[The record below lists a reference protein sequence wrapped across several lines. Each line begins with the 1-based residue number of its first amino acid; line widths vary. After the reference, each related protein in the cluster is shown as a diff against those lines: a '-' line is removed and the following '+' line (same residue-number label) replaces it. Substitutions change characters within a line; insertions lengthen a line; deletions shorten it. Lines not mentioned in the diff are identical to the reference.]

1 MKLENLLLIA
11 GVGFIAYWLVKKPIK
26 VIDIDP
32 PMESELPKNEERKT
46 IVLDLNKTRR
56 NEGLMRNEGLF
67 PERMAKDFNI
77 SPFKTVSPPRYSIK
91 EFR

>member
-1 MKLENLLLIA
+1 MKFENLLLIA

-32 PMESELPKNEERKT
+32 PMEMEKQKEEPKT

-56 NEGLMRNEGLF
+56 NEGLF
-67 PERMAKDFNI
+67 PERMAKDFDASFYSTI
-77 SPFKTVSPPRYSIK
+77 ASPRTFIK
-91 EFR
+91 DNF

>member
-32 PMESELPKNEERKT
+32 PMEAEIIKEEPKT

-56 NEGLMRNEGLF
+56 NEGLF
-67 PERMAKDFNI
+67 PESMAKDYNASVMRTI
-77 SPFKTVSPPRYSIK
+77 APPRTFIK
-91 EFR
+91 ENFS

>member
-26 VIDIDP
+26 VIDINP
-32 PMESELPKNEERKT
+32 PMEAELQKVEPKT

-56 NEGLMRNEGLF
+56 NEGLF
-67 PERMAKDFNI
+67 PERMAKDFNV
-77 SPFKTVSPPRYSIK
+77 SSFKTVSPPRYTIN
-91 EFR
+91 EF